1 MFDYEKRLAELAK
14 QTVLIVGD
22 LMLDRFVYG
31 EVVRISPEAPAPVI
45 AVKRE
50 EAAPGGAG
58 NVALNIAG
66 LGARCILI
74 GAVGDDDAG
83 KTLAAAF
90 GATGGQIDARLVLDT
105 TRPTTQKVRFVSE
118 QHSTHLLRADWE
130 ETHPL
135 PAHCQEEVLTTALQA
150 LPGCG
155 AVVISDYGKGVL
167 TPHVIDILIA
177 EARKARKPVVVDPKS
192 NDYRTYRNAT
202 LVTPNRAE
210 LSRAAHR
217 DVRKTAEVVSAA
229 AELIATAALDAI
241 LVTRSEEG
249 MTLIRAKGEPVH
261 IPAHPVKIRDV
272 SGAGDTVVATLAAM
286 LAMDA
291 DLEAATRAANA
302 AAAVVVGK
310 RGTAAVNFVEMRA
323 VLVPSALRA
332 QDEKIARDRKVMDE
346 RLDEWRKAGL
356 RIGFTNGCFDLVH
369 PGHLKVLAG
378 ARAACDRLV
387 VGLNSDASARRLKG
401 PTRPI
406 QDEIARAE
414 VLAAL
419 EATDLVVIFE
429 EDTPLELIRR
439 IKPQVLVKGGD
450 YTREQVVGH
459 EVVEAEGG
467 EVVIVDTLPERSTTR
482 LVERSKKPA

>member
-1 MFDYEKRLAELAK
+1 MFDYEKRLDELSR

-31 EVVRISPEAPAPVI
+31 EVGRISPEAPAPVLK
-45 AVKRE
+45 ATRE
-50 EAAPGGAG
+50 ETTPGGAG

-66 LGARCILI
+66 LGARCILV
-74 GAVGDDDAG
+74 GAIGDDDAG
-83 KTLAAAF
+83 KTLSEIF
-90 GATGGQIDARLVLDT
+90 GMTGGQIDARLVLDAE
-105 TRPTTQKVRFVSE
+105 RPTTQKTRFVSE

-135 PAHCQEEVLTTALQA
+135 PKHCEEEILTNALKA
-150 LPGCG
+150 LPSCG
-155 AVVISDYGKGVL
+155 SVVISDYGKGVL
-167 TPHVIDILIA
+167 TNHVIETLIA
-177 EARKARKPVVVDPKS
+177 EARKAKKPVIVDPKS
-192 NDYRTYRNAT
+192 DDYRTYKNAT

-217 DVRKTAEVVSAA
+217 DVRKTGDVVQAA
-229 AELIATAALDAI
+229 AELVAAAALDAI

-249 MTLIRAKGEPVH
+249 MTLVRAKGDPIHV
-261 IPAHPVKIRDV
+261 PSHPVKVRDV

-286 LAMDA
+286 LAMSA
-291 DLEAATRAANA
+291 DLEAAARAANA

-332 QDEKIARDRKVMDE
+332 HDEKIARDLKMMDE
-346 RLDEWRKAGL
+346 QLDEWRRQGL

-401 PTRPI
+401 PARPI

-429 EDTPLELIRR
+429 EDTPIELIRR

-450 YTREQVVGH
+450 YKRNQVVGH
-459 EVVEAEGG
+459 EIVETAGG
-467 EVVIVDTLPERSTTR
+467 EVLIVETLPERSTTR